1 MDFGGRH
8 RPQKEGKTPAAMP
21 AIAMAA
27 LSSNRLRTV
36 LDRLPEGDPQLLSG
50 DLKVSKHL
58 PEGVASRELYSDIIR
73 IAWPSFVELVLTQL
87 ASMVDMMMV
96 GSIGGEANPTL
107 GTQALAAVAL
117 TTQPK
122 FLLMTAFM
130 AMNTGVTAL
139 VARYK
144 GVGDREKANLVV
156 RQGLMFT
163 FFTTLILS
171 VLGVIFARPMVI
183 FMGSTE
189 EHVTVWATQYLQI
202 QMAGFMTMALT
213 STITAALRGVG
224 DSRSSMFY
232 NLIANIVNVFFN
244 WLLIYGNWGFP
255 EMDVAGASLATV
267 IGQVVAFIIALY
279 LILRGNGF
287 LQLELRRGF
296 MPDRATLTDMLG
308 IGVPAMIEQL
318 LMRAG
323 MIIFS
328 KTVATLGTTAY
339 ATHQVCMNIQA
350 LSFMTGQAFAVSATT
365 LMGQSLGKRRPDMAQ
380 AYCSRTRRIGMI
392 CAVILA
398 LVFVFFGGTLV
409 GLYNKDPEIIRVGAQ
424 ILLIVAV
431 LQPLQT
437 SQFII
442 AGGLR
447 GAGDT
452 RATAVITFI
461 TVLLVRP
468 VVAIVLINGI
478 KIGLYGAW
486 IAMACD
492 QLLRSTLVLM
502 RYQSG
507 KWKNIRLKSDA
518 AVKQPAAEEFVPEME
533 SEAEPE
539 PEI

>member
-1 MDFGGRH
+1 
-8 RPQKEGKTPAAMP
+8 MP
-21 AIAMAA
+21 TNTMAGV
-27 LSSNRLRTV
+27 SSNRLRTV
-36 LDRLPEGDPQLLSG
+36 LDRLPEGDPQLSAG

-73 IAWPSFVELVLTQL
+73 IAWPSFVELILTQL
-87 ASMVDMMMV
+87 ASMVDLMMV

-107 GTQALAAVAL
+107 GAQALTAVGL

-144 GVGDREKANLVV
+144 GIGDREKANLVV

-163 FFTTLILS
+163 FFTTLVLS
-171 VLGVIFARPMVI
+171 VLGIMFARPMVI
-183 FMGSTE
+183 FMGSAE

-224 DSRSSMFY
+224 DSRSSMIY

-244 WLLIYGNWGFP
+244 WLLIYGNLGFP

-267 IGQVVAFIIALY
+267 IGQVVAFVISLYIILK
-279 LILRGNGF
+279 GNGF
-287 LQLELRRGF
+287 LKLELRLGF
-296 MPDRATLTDMLG
+296 KPDRTTLTDMLG
-308 IGVPAMIEQL
+308 IGIPAMIEQL

-328 KTVATLGTTAY
+328 KTVASLGTTAY

-380 AYCSRTRRIGMI
+380 AYCSRTRRIGMM
-392 CAVILA
+392 CAVVLA
-398 LVFVFFGGTLV
+398 VIFVFFGGELV
-409 GLYNKDPEIIRVGAQ
+409 AMYNKDPEIIRVGAQ
-424 ILLIVAV
+424 ILMIVAV

-468 VVAIVLINGI
+468 AIAYILINGTN
-478 KIGLYGAW
+478 IGLYGAW

-507 KWKNIRLKSDA
+507 KWKNIRLKSDSTVQA
-518 AVKQPAAEEFVPEME
+518 PSSAQRQPE
-533 SEAEPE
+533 SEKQAEV
-539 PEI
+539 EI

>member
-1 MDFGGRH
+1 
-8 RPQKEGKTPAAMP
+8 
-21 AIAMAA
+21 MAETV
-27 LSSNRLRTV
+27 SSSRLRTT
-36 LDRLPEGDPQLLSG
+36 LDRLPMGDESMMG
-50 DLKVSKHL
+50 KDLKVVKTL
-58 PEGVASRELYSDIIR
+58 PEGVHSKELYGDIIR
-73 IAWPSFVELVLTQL
+73 IAWPSFVELILTQL

-96 GSIGGEANPTL
+96 GSIGGTANPEL
-107 GTQALAAVAL
+107 GAQALSAVGL

-144 GVGDREKANLVV
+144 GIGDKQKANLVV

-163 FFTTLILS
+163 FFASLILS
-171 VLGVIFARPMVI
+171 VLGFVFARPMVI

-202 QMAGFMTMALT
+202 QMAGFMPVALT
-213 STITAALRGVG
+213 STITASLRGVG

-232 NLIANIVNVFFN
+232 NLIANVVNVFFN
-244 WLLIYGNWGFP
+244 WVLIYGHLGMP
-255 EMDVAGASLATV
+255 QMDVAGASLATV
-267 IGQVVAFIIALY
+267 IGQLVAFVISTVI
-279 LILRGNGF
+279 ILRGNGF
-287 LQLELRRGF
+287 LKLELKLGF
-296 MPDRATLTDMLG
+296 MPDKETLGNLLNIG
-308 IGVPAMIEQL
+308 IPAAIEQL

-323 MIIFS
+323 MIIFT
-328 KTVATLGTTAY
+328 KTVASLGTIPY
-339 ATHQVCMNIQA
+339 ATHNVCMNIQA

-365 LMGQSLGKRRPDMAQ
+365 LMGQSLGRRRTDMAQ

-392 CAVILA
+392 LAIILGLIFA
-398 LVFVFFGGTLV
+398 FFGSSIV
-409 GLYNKDPEIIRVGAQ
+409 SLYNTDPD
-424 ILLIVAV
+424 IVRMGGRIMLFVAA

-468 VVAIVLINGI
+468 TVALLLVNLTDL
-478 KIGLYGAW
+478 GLYGAW
-486 IAMACD
+486 IALALD
-492 QLLRSTLVLM
+492 QLLRSMLVLF

-507 KWKNIRLKSDA
+507 KWKTIKI
-518 AVKQPAAEEFVPEME
+518 K
-533 SEAEPE
+533 SEAR
-539 PEI
+539 